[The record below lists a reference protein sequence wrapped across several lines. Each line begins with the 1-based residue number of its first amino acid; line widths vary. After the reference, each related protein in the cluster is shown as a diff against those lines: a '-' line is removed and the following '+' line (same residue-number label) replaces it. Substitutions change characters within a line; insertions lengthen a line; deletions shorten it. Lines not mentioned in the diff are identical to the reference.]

1 MCVPGAPRRGRY
13 LAPVV
18 SRTLKGNSV
27 CPHCWHRFRPEDALW
42 IAASPELGHDRMLR
56 EEDNLRFMP
65 SRFTPFGEAIDP
77 SGAPTRRLACP
88 HCHLEIP
95 RLVLERP
102 MVIMSLAGSPS
113 SGKTYFLASA
123 FWTLREDLARHFSVA
138 FTDTDPE
145 MNADLAANEQRLFL
159 NQDASAMVALEKTEL
174 EGAQYDSVQF
184 DRGLPTLFAK
194 PHLFTARPS
203 REHVNGHVP
212 DRVSKIFTL
221 YDNAGE
227 HFAPG
232 ADTARA
238 PGTQHLGIAQVLMFI
253 FDPTQ
258 DVRFR
263 RLLSGSSGDP
273 QLDPESRAIRQD
285 QFLVEMARRV
295 RLHAGLGAQER
306 IRRPLFVLLS
316 KSDVWESLLREPD
329 GSPLDVRTP
338 PYRRAKPGLGRIS
351 IRRVDHVSGRLRAL
365 LLQVAPE
372 IVMAAEDAFE
382 RVIFV
387 PVSALGTSPA
397 MDPASGL
404 LKVQASRI
412 APRWVAVPFI
422 YTIARWSQR
431 LIASDLEQPDAA
443 FAAAGASP
451 EEGGG

>member
-1 MCVPGAPRRGRY
+1 M
-13 LAPVV
+13 
-18 SRTLKGNSV
+18 SRTLKGTSL

-56 EEDNLRFMP
+56 EEDSIRFMP

-77 SGAPTRRLACP
+77 GGAATRRLACP
-88 HCHLEIP
+88 RCHLEIP
-95 RLVLERP
+95 RLILERP
-102 MVIMSLAGSPS
+102 MVVMSLVGSPS

-123 FWTLREDLARHFSVA
+123 FWTLREDLARHFSVVL
-138 FTDTDPE
+138 TDTDPG
-145 MNADLAANEQRLFL
+145 MNCGIAANEQRLFL
-159 NQDASAMVALEKTEL
+159 GQDASALVSLDKTEL

-184 DRGLPTLFAK
+184 DRGLPTLFVR
-194 PHLFTARPS
+194 PLIFTARPS
-203 REHVNGHVP
+203 RDHVNGHAP

-238 PGTQHLGIAQVLMFI
+238 PGTQHLGVAQVLMFM

-258 DVRFR
+258 DARFR
-263 RLLSGSSGDP
+263 RLLAGSSGDP
-273 QLDPESRAIRQD
+273 QLDPGAKAVRQD

-295 RLHAGLGAQER
+295 RLHAGLGPQER

-316 KSDVWESLLREPD
+316 KSDVWESLLREAD
-329 GSPLDVRTP
+329 GSAVDVRTP

-351 IRRVDHVSGRLRAL
+351 IRRVDHVSGRIRSL
-365 LLQVAPE
+365 LLELAPE

-387 PVSALGTSPA
+387 PVSALGTSPVL
-397 MDPASGL
+397 DHASGL
-404 LKVQASRI
+404 LKVQSSRI
-412 APRWVAVPFI
+412 APRWVAVPFV

-431 LIASDLEQPDAA
+431 LIASDLEQPDPA
-443 FAAAGASP
+443 FAAAGASS